1 MTFALGTDTAGSGRV
16 PAMFNNVIGMKPT
29 RGLLSCSGVIP
40 ACRSVDC
47 VSIFAETCK
56 DASIILSVARGY
68 DENDPYSRQSSCCSS
83 PWIVSSKFRCGV
95 PTKSTRQFFGDTENG
110 ELFEKVI
117 KTVETELNGEIIEFD
132 FTPFVKVANL
142 LYKGPWVAERYA
154 SVGKFIDEHQC
165 DIDPTV
171 FSIISKSKSYSA
183 VDVFNSMY
191 EIEQLKKETKE
202 LWKNFD
208 VILVPTAPRTFT
220 IDQIQQSPIEL
231 NTQLGFYTNFVN
243 LLDLTAIALPAGFRQ
258 DHLPFGVTFI
268 SHSFTDQA
276 LLLLADRLHRCLS
289 TFIGYSTTHLLSNT
303 QKLSIEEND
312 EQWNCFLI
320 GVVGAHLSDLPLNYQ
335 LIERNARFVRKCR
348 THREY
353 RLYALSNTNP
363 CKPGLIRVNGSQGP
377 GIEIEIWAIPN
388 EHLSSFVNLISS
400 PLTIGNILLDD
411 GQSVKGFLVEPSG
424 TETAKD
430 ITQFGGWKAYLNA
443 SER

>member
-1 MTFALGTDTAGSGRV
+1 YFA
-16 PAMFNNVIGMKPT
+16 
-29 RGLLSCSGVIP
+29 
-40 ACRSVDC
+40 
-47 VSIFAETCK
+47 
-56 DASIILSVARGY
+56 
-68 DENDPYSRQSSCCSS
+68 
-83 PWIVSSKFRCGV
+83 
-95 PTKSTRQFFGDTENG
+95 
-110 ELFEKVI
+110 
-117 KTVETELNGEIIEFD
+117 
-132 FTPFVKVANL
+132 VK
-142 LYKGPWVAERYA
+142 
-154 SVGKFIDEHQC
+154 
-165 DIDPTV
+165 
-171 FSIISKSKSYSA
+171 
-183 VDVFNSMY
+183 
-191 EIEQLKKETKE
+191 
-202 LWKNFD
+202 
-208 VILVPTAPRTFT
+208 LVPTAPRTFT
-220 IDQIQQSPIEL
+220 IDQIQQSPIEH

-243 LLDLTAIALPAGFRQ
+243 LLDLTAIALPAGLRQ

-303 QKLSIEEND
+303 QKLSMKEND

-348 THREY
+348 THQEY

-363 CKPGLIRVNGSQGP
+363 CKPGLIRVTGSRGP

-388 EHLSSFVNLISS
+388 EHLASFVNLIPS

-443 SER
+443 SEG